1 MKVKSYIPNV
11 IISILLVF
19 VIIAS
24 EALILTKAT
33 ALNPSICVNIL
44 YEQQIADKVIDELNS
59 YFEKSCA
66 STSIPAEVYMSA
78 ITKEQVEKSI
88 SDGVTSTFDY
98 INGISDVHPTVS
110 YDFTALEQSIT
121 EYFEEYAQENDYIED
136 EKYYAQL
143 NNTITAAETE
153 IISNLDVFLVSM
165 IDSTGLFE
173 KARSA
178 MSILP
183 KANIGVTVCLLI
195 LVVLL
200 IIVNGKSKRDL
211 LYWIAVPIF
220 ISSIIV
226 AVPTFIIKSA
236 DYFSR
241 FTIKT
246 VQVYLTVTEL
256 LNEITSTIIAF
267 EIAMFAVS
275 IALFAVYVITTRKKK
290 NS

>member
-1 MKVKSYIPNV
+1 MKIKSYIPNV

-19 VIIAS
+19 VIIVS

-33 ALNPSICVNIL
+33 ALNPSICVDIL
-44 YEQQIADKVIDELNS
+44 YEQQIADKVIEGLGS
-59 YFEKSCA
+59 YFEKSYS
-66 STSIPAEVYMSA
+66 STSIPADIYMSA
-78 ITKEQVEKSI
+78 ITKEQVEKSL
-88 SDGVTSTFDY
+88 SDGVTATFDY
-98 INGISDVHPTVS
+98 VNGVSDNHPSIN

-121 EYFEEYAQENDYIED
+121 AYFEEYAAENDFAKD
-136 EKYYAQL
+136 EKYHAQL
-143 NNTITAAETE
+143 KNTITAAETE

-173 KARSA
+173 AARTA
-178 MSILP
+178 MAILP
-183 KANIGVTVCLLI
+183 KVNIGVTVCLLI
-195 LVVLL
+195 LVVML

-226 AVPTFIIKSA
+226 FIPTVILKSA
-236 DYFSR
+236 DYFSK

-246 VQVYLTVTEL
+246 AQVYITVTEL
-256 LNEITSTIIAF
+256 LNQVTSTIIIV
-267 EIAMFAVS
+267 EIVMFVISVVLFIAYAVTS
-275 IALFAVYVITTRKKK
+275 KKSK